1 MGKVSSEKAF
11 VIYSVVLIAL
21 LFFSCTKDDLT
32 QPVKVRFSINSK
44 QIDGLSS
51 YLSINKTVVGIGEV
65 SFIGLRQQGSDVH
78 FDTKQGTHQGTFVI
92 SADQQAKYITYFD
105 IPQGIYDYMN
115 WDITLYEIDDDIY
128 EDTLADIEDYGLLIH
143 GLYTK
148 IDGSK
153 IPIYF
158 VVPPLQKLSFETTNL
173 DGSTPI
179 SITDGNIY
187 NINIELNPAQALS
200 SINRDFFEQAI
211 VEDDEEMEYIIVSG
225 EINPSFYQFFLFNL
239 EKTLKATVL

>member
-153 IPIYF
+153 IIIGY
-158 VVPPLQKLSFETTNL
+158 VYNSN
-173 DGSTPI
+173 I
-179 SITDGNIY
+179 NIY